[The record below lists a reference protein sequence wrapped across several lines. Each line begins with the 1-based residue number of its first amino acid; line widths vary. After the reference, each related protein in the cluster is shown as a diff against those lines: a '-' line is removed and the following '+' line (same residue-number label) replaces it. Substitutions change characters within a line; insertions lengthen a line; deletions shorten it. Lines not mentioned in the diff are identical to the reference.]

1 MHQSAV
7 KHAYLF
13 TKFIRLCQQDL
24 KRWGGFGSKA
34 IKRHRQD
41 PMESETQKGTEM
53 EGIIIPKS
61 EQVKTFRDKLGSAN
75 SKRKFA
81 ETLQPLIYNGE
92 QDMASQKQPT
102 PIRQNARGRTN
113 LILCEEGDGLRIW

>member
-1 MHQSAV
+1 MEEKRAKDTV
-7 KHAYLF
+7 K
-13 TKFIRLCQQDL
+13 
-24 KRWGGFGSKA
+24 
-34 IKRHRQD
+34 D
-41 PMESETQKGTEM
+41 PIEWETQKGTEM

-92 QDMASQKQPT
+92 QEMASQKQPT

-113 LILCEEGDGLRIW
+113 LILCEEGDGPRVW